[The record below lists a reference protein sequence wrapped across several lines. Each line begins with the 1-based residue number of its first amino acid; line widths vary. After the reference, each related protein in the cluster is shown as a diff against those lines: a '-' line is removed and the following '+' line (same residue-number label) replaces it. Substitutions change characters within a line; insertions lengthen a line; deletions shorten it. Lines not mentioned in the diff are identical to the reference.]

1 MKRAPPATPSK
12 VAKRRAAATPKAK
25 SKRAAAT
32 TPASSSHTPAWAAA
46 GLAHVAK
53 ADGGRLKKII
63 DQHGPP
69 GYLEEQVAED
79 SACGALCRIV
89 VGQQLAGAAAAS
101 IWRRTLGELCPRGFD
116 RAQLLSRAEGA
127 DGFDEDTRSSCG
139 LSRAKARAIVAVCQA
154 FAAGDLSDALLRD
167 APVSE
172 LRDKLCAIKGVGPW
186 SCDMYLIFD
195 LKRPDV
201 LPLGDLGVRNGAQR
215 FFGVSGHGFERC
227 PDTPSGC
234 RVDGV
239 GGRATRIDARAGK
252 NGSLDAKKDRVKLEA
267 LFAPYAPY
275 RSLASYYM
283 WRVAD
288 TKAFNQKQ

>member
-25 SKRAAAT
+25 PKRAA
-32 TPASSSHTPAWAAA
+32 PAWAAA

-116 RAQLLSRAEGA
+116 RAQLLSRAEGD
-127 DGFDEDTRSSCG
+127 DGFDEETRSSCG
-139 LSRAKARAIVAVCQA
+139 LSRAKARAIVAVCRA
-154 FAAGDLSDALLRD
+154 FAAGDLSDAFLRD
-167 APVSE
+167 APVEE
-172 LRDKLCAIKGVGPW
+172 LREKLCAIKGVGPW

-195 LKRPDV
+195 LKKPDV

-215 FFGVSGHGFERC
+215 FFGVSGH
-227 PDTPSGC
+227 
-234 RVDGV
+234 
-239 GGRATRIDARAGK
+239 GK

-288 TKAFNQKQ
+288 TKAVNQKQ

>member
-101 IWRRTLGELCPRGFD
+101 IWRRTVDELCPRGFD
-116 RAQLLSRAEGA
+116 RAQLLSRAEGD
-127 DGFDEDTRSSCG
+127 DGFDEETRSSCG

-195 LKRPDV
+195 LKKPDV

-215 FFGVSGHGFERC
+215 FFGVSGHG
-227 PDTPSGC
+227 
-234 RVDGV
+234 
-239 GGRATRIDARAGK
+239 K
-252 NGSLDAKKDRVKLEA
+252 NGSLDGKKDRAKLEA

>member
-195 LKRPDV
+195 LKKPDV

-215 FFGVSGHGFERC
+215 FFGVSGH
-227 PDTPSGC
+227 
-234 RVDGV
+234 
-239 GGRATRIDARAGK
+239 GK

-288 TKAFNQKQ
+288 TKAFNQKS

>member
-1 MKRAPPATPSK
+1 MKRAAPATPSK
-12 VAKRRAAATPKAK
+12 VAKRR
-25 SKRAAAT
+25 RAAG
-32 TPASSSHTPAWAAA
+32 TPAPKNSHTPDWAAA

-53 ADGGRLKKII
+53 ADGGRLKKIV

-116 RAQLLSRAEGA
+116 RAELLSRAEGD
-127 DGFDEDTRSSCG
+127 DGFDEETRSACG

-154 FAAGDLSDALLRD
+154 FAAGDLSDSFLRD
-167 APVSE
+167 APVEE
-172 LRDKLCAIKGVGPW
+172 LRERLCAVKGVGPW

-215 FFGVSGHGFERC
+215 FFGVSGHG
-227 PDTPSGC
+227 
-234 RVDGV
+234 
-239 GGRATRIDARAGK
+239 K
-252 NGSLDAKKDRVKLEA
+252 NGSLDPKKDRVKLEA

>member
-25 SKRAAAT
+25 PKRAAAT
-32 TPASSSHTPAWAAA
+32 TPASSHAPDWAAA

-53 ADGGRLKKII
+53 ADGGRLKAVI
-63 DQHGPP
+63 DEHGPP
-69 GYLEEQVAED
+69 GYLEEDVKED

-116 RAQLLSRAEGA
+116 RAQLLERAEGD
-127 DGFDEDTRSSCG
+127 DGFDEATRSACG

-172 LRDKLCAIKGVGPW
+172 LREKLCAIKGVGPW

-195 LKRPDV
+195 LKKPDV

-215 FFGVSGHGFERC
+215 FFGVSGQ
-227 PDTPSGC
+227 
-234 RVDGV
+234 
-239 GGRATRIDARAGK
+239 GK
-252 NGSLDAKKDRVKLEA
+252 NGTLDPKKDKQKLEA

-275 RSLASYYM
+275 RSWPATTCGASPTRRRLTRSNSHRASMAYGLPLS
-283 WRVAD
+283 
-288 TKAFNQKQ
+288 

>member
-1 MKRAPPATPSK
+1 MKRTAPATPSK
-12 VAKRRAAATPKAK
+12 VAKRRAA
-25 SKRAAAT
+25 S
-32 TPASSSHTPAWAAA
+32 TPAPKKTHTPAWATA

-53 ADGGRLKKII
+53 ADGGRLKAII
-63 DQHGPP
+63 DEHGPP
-69 GYLEEQVAED
+69 GYLEEDVKED

-116 RAQLLSRAEGA
+116 RAELLSRAEGD

-139 LSRAKARAIVAVCQA
+139 LSRAKARAIVAVCRA
-154 FAAGDLSDALLRD
+154 FAAGDLSDAFLRD
-167 APVSE
+167 APVAE
-172 LRDKLCAIKGVGPW
+172 LRERLCAVKGVGPW

-195 LKRPDV
+195 LKKPDV

-215 FFGVSGHGFERC
+215 FFGVSGQ
-227 PDTPSGC
+227 
-234 RVDGV
+234 
-239 GGRATRIDARAGK
+239 GK

>member
-12 VAKRRAAATPKAK
+12 LAKRRAAG
-25 SKRAAAT
+25 
-32 TPASSSHTPAWAAA
+32 TPAPKKTHTPDWGAA
-46 GLAHVAK
+46 GLAHIAK
-53 ADGGRLKKII
+53 ADGGRLKAVI
-63 DQHGPP
+63 DEHGPP
-69 GYLEEQVAED
+69 GYLEERVAED

-116 RAQLLSRAEGA
+116 RAELLSRAEGD
-127 DGFDEDTRSSCG
+127 DGFDEETRSSCG
-139 LSRAKARAIVAVCQA
+139 LSRAKARAIVAVCRA

-167 APVSE
+167 APVAE
-172 LRDKLCAIKGVGPW
+172 LRERLCAIKGVGPW

-234 RVDGV
+234 RVDGM

-252 NGSLDAKKDRVKLEA
+252 NGSLDAKKDKAKLEA